1 MKKFIALLILL
12 CTLSSIGTMLVLAK
26 ENTHARSA
34 VVMEVNSGRILYQ
47 KNMSEKLP
55 MASTT
60 KIMTTLVAVE
70 SDRLNEI
77 VTVSKRA
84 SYVEGSSIYL
94 KEGEKHSLEDL
105 LYAIML
111 RSGND
116 AATAVAE
123 HLGGSVENFAAIMNA
138 KAREIG
144 AYDTQFVNPHG
155 LDAEG
160 HYTTA
165 YDLALITAYALKNE
179 KFAEIVSTKKKT
191 IKGPPDVNWDR
202 IMVNKNKMLWQFEG
216 GDGVKTGFT
225 RKSGRCLVSSATRN
239 GMKLVT
245 VVLNCGPMWEDS
257 SALLEYGFK
266 NYSYEKIVNKEN
278 VHKIVEVK
286 NGKEK
291 FVSVKPTEDYYLPL
305 RQDEKDNI
313 RMESNVEEKANAPI
327 YKGDNAGNLNIYVN
341 DKLVKAVPLIYGSS
355 IESSS
360 PAFYLKKILREFMTD
375 QRYHLKMN
383 VRSMEYIY

>member
-1 MKKFIALLILL
+1 MRKSLKTAIVLIAFITSFFSTKPVFAQSDI
-12 CTLSSIGTMLVLAK
+12 TATAAVL
-26 ENTHARSA
+26 
-34 VVMEVNSGRILYQ
+34 MEANSGRVIYQ
-47 KNMSEKLP
+47 RNPDLRLP

-225 RKSGRCLVSSATRN
+225 KKSGRCLVSSATRN

-375 QRYHLKMN
+375 QRYH
-383 VRSMEYIY
+383 

>member
-375 QRYHLKMN
+375 QRYH
-383 VRSMEYIY
+383 